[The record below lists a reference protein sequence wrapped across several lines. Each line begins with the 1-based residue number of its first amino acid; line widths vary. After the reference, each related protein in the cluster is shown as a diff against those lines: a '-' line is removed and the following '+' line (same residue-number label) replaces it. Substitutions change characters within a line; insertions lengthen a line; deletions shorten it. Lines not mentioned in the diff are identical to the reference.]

1 MSSMPPADS
10 PDLTRSEPP
19 ARRSPRGMAWLAW
32 LAIIALCGLTIF
44 QHRGCETEDPK
55 PTTDP
60 QAAPA
65 SPPEDDDALA
75 ILLFEVQAKY
85 FVAVHQW
92 SGSSS
97 PDASDVYAMAEA
109 SFDAGS
115 IGQRQRFVILAHA
128 LAGEERARE
137 RFRLFAQ
144 ELAGSAS
151 EGKAPQ
157 LTPEQQEVQAILERL
172 YGGAQDEA
180 RIVDGTAAAATPL
193 TAEDEQKLEDELGW
207 FGRLA
212 VWLHDPD
219 RPGLRDSVLGAAYRV
234 MISIIVAATFFG
246 IVALAGLV
254 GLIIMTVL
262 VAIGRIRIGLPPG
275 LGPQGIYAETFAI
288 WMALFLGLQVGAG
301 ALEMGLLVGL
311 AAFFLS
317 LAALGWPV
325 LRGIPWRE
333 VRQDIGWT
341 AGRAPA
347 LEPLIGFAGYAMTLP
362 LLVIGVVL
370 TFVLLLIDQALF
382 ANGEAFAPNTGP
394 AHPIIE
400 MLAGRDWWPR
410 VQILM
415 LAVLAAPIVEET
427 MFRGV
432 LHRHLRDATRSTG
445 TVISILLS
453 GGINGFVFALI
464 HPQGWVAIP
473 ALMSLAFG
481 MTLMREWR
489 QTLIPS
495 MVIHATSNGLVMTL
509 VIVLF
514 SA

>member
-1 MSSMPPADS
+1 V
-10 PDLTRSEPP
+10 
-19 ARRSPRGMAWLAW
+19 
-32 LAIIALCGLTIF
+32 AIIVLCGFTVL
-44 QHRGCETEDPK
+44 QQRGCEHEAP
-55 PTTDP
+55 PPSAP

-65 SPPEDDDALA
+65 SPTENDDALA

-85 FVAVHQW
+85 FVAIHDW
-92 SGSSS
+92 SGPSS
-97 PDASDVYAMAEA
+97 PDATAVYEMAENGL
-109 SFDAGS
+109 DTGS

-128 LAGEERARE
+128 LAGKEKARE
-137 RFRLFAQ
+137 RFEQLER
-144 ELAGSAS
+144 ELAQTGTD
-151 EGKAPQ
+151 GQAPELMQ
-157 LTPEQQEVQAILERL
+157 EQQEVQAILQRL
-172 YGGAQDEA
+172 YGGEQDSSQMTE
-180 RIVDGTAAAATPL
+180 GTSNGASPL
-193 TAEDEQKLEDELGW
+193 SAEDEKRLEDQLGW

-212 VWLHDPD
+212 IWLHDPD
-219 RPGLRDSVLGAAYRV
+219 AAGLRESVLGPAYRV
-234 MISIIVAATFFG
+234 MVALLVAAVFFG
-246 IVALAGLV
+246 FAGLAGVV

-262 VAIGRIRIGLPPG
+262 IAIGRLRIGLAPG
-275 LGPQGIYAETFAI
+275 LGPQGIYAETFAV
-288 WMALFLGLQVGAG
+288 WMAVFLGLQLGVS
-301 ALEMGLLVGL
+301 ALEMDLLGAL
-311 AAFFLS
+311 FAFFLS

-325 LRGIPWRE
+325 LRGIPWSD

-347 LEPLIGFAGYAMTLP
+347 LEPPIGFAGYAMTLP

-370 TFVLLLIDQALF
+370 TFLLMLVDQAIF
-382 ANGEAFAPNTGP
+382 AKDDVFAPDTGP

-400 MLAGRDWWPR
+400 MLGGRDWWPR
-410 VQILM
+410 VKILM

-432 LHRHLRDATRSTG
+432 LHRHLRDASRWMGATL
-445 TVISILLS
+445 SILLS
-453 GGINGFVFALI
+453 GAINGFVFALI

-481 MTLMREWR
+481 MTLVREWR

-495 MVIHATSNGLVMTL
+495 MVIHGTSNGLVMTL